1 MKVTYLHVPVKGDGE
16 GMSGGEGMLGV
27 PGSTGVDGGLTVT
40 GVGGLP
46 PQYPPEGGFDGVDGV
61 EGVGS

>member
-1 MKVTYLHVPVKGDGE
+1 MKLITYLHVPVKGDGE

-46 PQYPPEGGFDGVDGV
+46 P
-61 EGVGS
+61 